1 MIGKPYSQA
10 CENNKDP
17 ILNVIRE
24 VFSKPVTVWE
34 IGSGTGQHAC
44 HFARHL
50 PHLVNLKTPLILDVT
65 DDTWP
70 CEAID
75 ALFTANT
82 LHIMSRQEVEI
93 FFARTVNR

>member
-1 MIGKPYSQA
+1 
-10 CENNKDP
+10 
-17 ILNVIRE
+17 
-24 VFSKPVTVWE
+24 
-34 IGSGTGQHAC
+34 
-44 HFARHL
+44 
-50 PHLVNLKTPLILDVT
+50 VT